1 MKYIFLP
8 FIALCL
14 LLNSL
19 SAQDA
24 NTGTITGKVTD
35 KETGEG
41 LWEAVVF
48 VVGTYSGGKADEE
61 GKYQIANLKPGTY
74 SVRITYVGYAEQLVN
89 GVEVKAGQ
97 ITTLNAP
104 LTSQSKTLETVE
116 IIGES
121 MVDLESGKS
130 TNKISA
136 ETLKDMSV
144 TDVQSVTAMQ
154 IGVNKTQDGIQIR
167 GGRVYETQYYV
178 DGINAQSRLAGTGFG
193 VDVAQNAIDEVEV
206 VTGGASA
213 EFGGATSG
221 LVLTKIKEGGDSIQ
235 FNGSYR
241 RDNLGFNKAS
251 QWNTDIANFSF
262 GGALITNH
270 SFKKRDSTEK
280 KSKHKE
286 KGLFFFVG
294 GDMRLTDEY
303 TKITANQLHSSII
316 SNSETWAPRQDNRWS
331 NTLKLTYRIKPGV
344 KISLMN
350 QNSLTINQ
358 NTRMLQ
364 IVGNQQI
371 LTPGLQFAFKE
382 NMDNAQTYT
391 QRSNLTILNFQS
403 SLGQRWTMNL
413 IFGRMF
419 SNLRADANGRPF
431 RDSVL
436 NQVYDAYSIITD
448 PVSLYNPGD
457 SVVYVNPATG
467 FINNGGIASLWHDH
481 YEQEYTFKANF
492 NHAPKSKTH
501 YFSFG
506 YEHKE
511 QEFQWVDVF
520 KPWVGAPIRVGDQV
534 ISSNR
539 VGISNEI
546 WKVNPAEGG
555 VFFEDRIR
563 FNGIIANVGFRFTY
577 WTAGKYADD
586 AIKNMQNPLPQ
597 TIRNE
602 YQDQTVGLFGR
613 RWKARFLPN
622 LRVSFPVT
630 ENNVLYFNYSH
641 TLRTQHPRFLY
652 SGLDPRFLTRGF
664 LDDLGNPNL
673 NPETTVAYEVGLKS
687 KLGKKSVLTVTAFYK
702 DQFDFVVNRI
712 VQVRNPQTG
721 RFEDK
726 SLAIN
731 QDYARIRGLE
741 VSYTQ
746 KIGSWFTGNLAGS
759 YTIATGKSNSAYE
772 SKLGIK
778 TDGRVDANRENYLA
792 WDRPFDVK
800 GTFIFKG
807 SKNSRIWKIP
817 TKGFTAT
824 FFMNWRSGFRYTPMI
839 ADRVLNYGRTEY
851 VVASGQTSFTE
862 VGSNW
867 FWVDF
872 RLAKSFKYKK
882 VYAELVFEIK
892 NLLNNQNAQLINPV
906 TGRAYEQGDDVP
918 GTWRDPK
925 YNYPTNTGITPL
937 NPARFLEPRQLMLGI
952 NFGF

>member
-1 MKYIFLP
+1 MKYIYIFL
-8 FIALCL
+8 FIVLIPVFHL
-14 LLNSL
+14 K
-19 SAQDA
+19 AQDA
-24 NTGTITGKVTD
+24 NTGSIMGRVSD

-41 LWEAVVF
+41 LWEAGVF
-48 VVGTYSGGKADEE
+48 VIGTYSGAKSDES
-61 GKYQIANLKPGTY
+61 GDYKILNLKAGTY
-74 SVRITYVGYAEQLVN
+74 SVRFSYVGYAEQIVN
-89 GVEVKAGQ
+89 NVEVKAGQ
-97 ITTLNAP
+97 TTTLNAL
-104 LTSQSKTLETVE
+104 LTSQSKAIETVE
-116 IIGES
+116 IIGEA

-144 TDVQSVTAMQ
+144 TDVQSVASMQ

-235 FNGSYR
+235 LRGSYR
-241 RDNLGFNKAS
+241 RDNLGFNEAS
-251 QWNTDIANFSF
+251 QWNTDMLSFSI
-262 GGALITNH
+262 GGPLITR
-270 SFKKRDSTEK
+270 FKKRDSTERI
-280 KSKHKE
+280 SKYKE

-303 TKITANQLHSSII
+303 TKITANQLYSSIMD
-316 SNSETWAPRQDNRWS
+316 NSEFFAPRQDNRWS
-331 NTLKLTYRIKPGV
+331 NTIKLTYRVKPGI

-350 QNSLTINQ
+350 QHSLTINQ

-364 IVGNQQI
+364 IVGNQEI
-371 LTPGLQFAFKE
+371 LRPGLQFGFKE

-391 QRSNLTILNFQS
+391 QRSNLTILNLQS

-413 IFGRMF
+413 TLGRLF

-436 NQVYDAYSIITD
+436 NQVYDASSIVTD
-448 PVSLYNPGD
+448 PVTLYNPGD
-457 SVVYVNPATG
+457 SVVYVNPPEG

-481 YEQEYTFKANF
+481 YEQEYTFKVNF
-492 NHAPKSKTH
+492 SHAPKSKVH
-501 YFSFG
+501 YFTMG

-511 QEFQWVDVF
+511 QEFQWVDVI
-520 KPWVGAPIRVGDQV
+520 KPWVGAPIRIGNQV

-555 VFFEDRIR
+555 IFFEDRIR
-563 FNGIIANVGFRFTY
+563 FNGIIANVGLRATY
-577 WTAGKYADD
+577 WAAGKYADQAVQD
-586 AIKNMQNPLPQ
+586 KLNPLPQ
-597 TIRNE
+597 NIRDE
-602 YQDQTVGLFGR
+602 YENQTVALLGR
-613 RWKARFLPN
+613 KWKARILPN
-622 LRVSFPVT
+622 IRVSFPVT

-664 LDDLGNPNL
+664 LSDLGNPNL
-673 NPETTVAYEVGLKS
+673 NPETTVAYEVGIKS

-702 DQFDFVVNRI
+702 DQYDFVVNRV

-741 VSYTQ
+741 ASYTQ
-746 KIGSWFTGNLAGS
+746 KIGTWFTGNLAAS

-778 TDGRVDANRENYLA
+778 TEGRVNINRENYLA

-800 GTFIFKG
+800 GIFIFKG
-807 SKNSRIWKIP
+807 SKNGKIWKIP

-824 FFMNWRSGFRYTPMI
+824 FFTNWRSGFRYTPMT
-839 ADRVLNYGRTEY
+839 ADRLLDYGRTEY
-851 VVASGQTSFTE
+851 VIAPNTSPFSA

-872 RLAKSFKYKK
+872 RLAKNFTIGRKA
-882 VYAELVFEIK
+882 YAEFVFEIK
-892 NLLNNQNAQLINPV
+892 NLFNNQNAQLINPV
-906 TGRAYEQGDDVP
+906 TGQAYAYGDDVP
-918 GTWRDPK
+918 ATWRDPK
-925 YNYPTNTGITPL
+925 YNYPTNTGLTPL
-937 NPARFLEPRQLMLGI
+937 NPARFLEPRQLMLGV